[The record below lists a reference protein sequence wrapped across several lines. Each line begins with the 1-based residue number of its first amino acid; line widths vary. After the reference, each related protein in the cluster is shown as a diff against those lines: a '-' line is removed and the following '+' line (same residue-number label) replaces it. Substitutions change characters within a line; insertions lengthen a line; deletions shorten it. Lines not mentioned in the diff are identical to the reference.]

1 MKETLDDKQEDCVIS
16 IKDVVLPQAS
26 LSTMNERR
34 FFSYE
39 DSGES
44 VEGMISVYDCWMKE
58 YEFNAYCYEATLI
71 HHVTPKNNLY
81 FEVKNT
87 VYSFICPLYSRVK
100 KAKGRIAQTLLSKG
114 VLVDEGDLSLSFH
127 DKLLEDEESLQ
138 SYGVNS
144 TDTLEVTITKQ
155 KEFPSDPLIVN
166 DNGFYKR
173 EVTFL
178 TESDI
183 DKFITLVSSNALF
196 LVTHLT
202 ITFGSPT
209 FFDLSTDLTQLLSML
224 KSSYLPNV
232 IVLSLIYNTYEMEES
247 WSVCFLSSSF
257 PCLKRVMVYVMNED
271 GYMMKKD
278 ESLVKKDIEDAINR
292 QPSVLKISKPHDMKI
307 NGVHCVITP
316 SATQYRKTLSLTIT
330 GIRDHYYDMSEK
342 GTTTNVSSCGRSFP
356 MVLDYTMKY
365 EQLIPIVI
373 RVSWYD
379 CLLRI
384 ELCSL
389 RFMPNSSEYRLQSY
403 RKVANKRRMYN

>member
-209 FFDLSTDLTQLLSML
+209 SFDLSTDLTQLLSML

-271 GYMMKKD
+271 GYIMKKD
-278 ESLVKKDIEDAINR
+278 ESLVRKDIEDAINR
-292 QPSVLKISKPHDMKI
+292 QPSLPRISVPHEMRI
-307 NGVHCVITP
+307 NGILCAITS
-316 SATQYRKTLSLTIT
+316 SATQNGKTLSLNISGKRVLLCDTA
-330 GIRDHYYDMSEK
+330 EE
-342 GTTTNVSSCGRSFP
+342 GTMTNVSLGNVCYR
-356 MVLDYTMKY
+356 MILD
-365 EQLIPIVI
+365 
-373 RVSWYD
+373 
-379 CLLRI
+379 
-384 ELCSL
+384 
-389 RFMPNSSEYRLQSY
+389 
-403 RKVANKRRMYN
+403 